1 MKWPLPNKS
10 KHPRLLKNY
19 KAYAEKLQSLCRK
32 TTKPMQKN
40 YKAYAEKLQAH
51 ADLDSTA
58 WKNSSKK
65 QATERMGL
73 IKAF

>member
-10 KHPRLLKNY
+10 KHPRLL
-19 KAYAEKLQSLCRK
+19 
-32 TTKPMQKN
+32 KN